1 MRPDRPVVSTYET
14 NYWSEFKSPWNPKN
28 WSRRTWLIAG
38 TMTALL
44 VVAIIATAIGVRVTR
59 DKDGGNSS
67 YPDYFKL
74 NYTLVD
80 TCELKVELCLGCTR
94 SSGANL
100 ADSGTSFFD
109 KFNYFTGYDPG
120 MFSINRLLI
129 LKTNKTAQL
138 GDSCTMST
146 QATRRNM

>member
-80 TCELKVELCLGCTR
+80 TCELKLGLCLGCTR
-94 SSGANL
+94 SSGADL
-100 ADSGTSFFD
+100 DRLGHIFFRQVQLFYRLRSWYAVLYRPSFHSQ
-109 KFNYFTGYDPG
+109 N
-120 MFSINRLLI
+120 
-129 LKTNKTAQL
+129 
-138 GDSCTMST
+138 
-146 QATRRNM
+146 